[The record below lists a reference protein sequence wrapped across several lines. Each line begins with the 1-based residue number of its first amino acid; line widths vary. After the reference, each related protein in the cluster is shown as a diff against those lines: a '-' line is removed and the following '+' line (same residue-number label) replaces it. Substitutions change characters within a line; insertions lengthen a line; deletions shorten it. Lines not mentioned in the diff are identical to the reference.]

1 LALSKQDRLAE
12 EVESRLDKLFDE
24 NDGSLEGVEAGK
36 RLEDSPLRELRA
48 IVLSIDWEITD
59 EAMTRFIDQVDRLR
73 QTYKDDRL
81 LLVFLQLLR
90 PLGKYIKASKSRCLP
105 EAIQL
110 LNSVYTNFEK
120 VAAADGM
127 PHQQKKKI
135 LMAEVARFKELKE
148 QIALRQGRQITPRA
162 AGGVSPQ
169 KTSGD
174 GLRAI
179 TPEGGPTS
187 VTLSRDDLTYLVTE
201 LTQAIRVEFD
211 ALRSELQS
219 LLMKR

>member
-12 EVESRLDKLFDE
+12 EVESRLDELFDE
-24 NDGSLEGVEAGK
+24 NDGSLEGVEAGN

-90 PLGKYIKASKSRCLP
+90 PLGKYIKVSKSRCLP

-120 VAAADGM
+120 VATTEGM
-127 PHQQKKKI
+127 PRQQKKKI

-148 QIALRQGRQITPRA
+148 QIAAQQGRQIPPRA

-174 GLRAI
+174 GLRAMA
-179 TPEGGPTS
+179 PEGGPPS

-201 LTQAIRVEFD
+201 LTQAIRAEFD

-219 LLMKR
+219 LLIKR

>member
-1 LALSKQDRLAE
+1 
-12 EVESRLDKLFDE
+12 
-24 NDGSLEGVEAGK
+24 
-36 RLEDSPLRELRA
+36 
-48 IVLSIDWEITD
+48 
-59 EAMTRFIDQVDRLR
+59 MTRFIDQVDRLR

-90 PLGKYIKASKSRCLP
+90 PLGKYIKVSKSRCLP

-148 QIALRQGRQITPRA
+148 QIAAQQGRQIPPRA

-174 GLRAI
+174 GLRAMA
-179 TPEGGPTS
+179 PEGGPTS

-201 LTQAIRVEFD
+201 LTQAIRAEFD

-219 LLMKR
+219 LLIKR